1 VTSTPTI
8 RTGDRVLVTRTNSPT
23 AKLNPSLTQRFV
35 GTIAFL
41 DGDGELADAFNL
53 TGHEIGGRD
62 INRIFSSAATLQ
74 RCYGCTQTIEPAPE
88 N

>member
-1 VTSTPTI
+1 MASTETI

-23 AKLNPSLTQRFV
+23 AKLHPSRTQQYIGV
-35 GTIAFL
+35 ITLLHGEGEL
-41 DGDGELADAFNL
+41 DGAFNL
-53 TGHEIGGRD
+53 HGHEIGGRD
-62 INRIFSSAATLQ
+62 VNRLFSSAATLQ